1 MPGDR
6 VEVTAKSGLIVR
18 TVIRTVG
25 GKSSDHLPVFVT
37 NEDGEG
43 HDWLDTRLFTIT
55 RVEEQKELT
64 KA

>member
-1 MPGDR
+1 MAYNVYGM
-6 VEVTAKSGLIVR
+6 VTLRNEA
-18 TVIRTVG
+18 
-25 GKSSDHLPVFVT
+25 T
-37 NEDGEG
+37 NECGEG